1 MLTLA
6 TYITLTSVWVLKLQV
21 DRRLLSF
28 YLVHEGDR
36 HSYAF
41 GRSEMVAGGDIMML
55 LDC

>member
-6 TYITLTSVWVLKLQV
+6 TYITLTSVCILKLQV

-36 HSYAF
+36 DSYAF